1 MATLN
6 AFWTSP
12 EYAEIKTAREEI
24 ADCRVWAIEAP
35 KIS

>member
-12 EYAEIKTAREEI
+12 EYAEIKKARDGI
-24 ADCRVWAIEAP
+24 AECRVWAIEAP
-35 KIS
+35 KIC